1 MINKGIERKNQLLL
15 DYPELLDK
23 MSLLLGAGLSVKGTI
38 KRIAGE
44 YIARRD
50 SGKTDIRYAYEE
62 LVYMM
67 RQLDNGIPETVV
79 YEEWGRRS
87 RMIIYM
93 KLSSA
98 IIQNLKK
105 GNQDMLE
112 QFRMMSLDAMEERNT
127 AVKQMGEKASSKL
140 LLPMMLQFTI
150 ILAVIMYPAITGM

>member
-1 MINKGIERKNQLLL
+1 
-15 DYPELLDK
+15 
-23 MSLLLGAGLSVKGTI
+23 
-38 KRIAGE
+38 
-44 YIARRD
+44 
-50 SGKTDIRYAYEE
+50 
-62 LVYMM
+62 
-67 RQLDNGIPETVV
+67 
-79 YEEWGRRS
+79 
-87 RMIIYM
+87 MIIYM